1 MRLTLNNPIYLTL
14 WLLIPVIWLLMSR
27 LFAGG
32 RASGQKAIVGGI
44 RSLLII
50 ILGLALSEPQLS
62 RHSDQVNVFFCLD
75 VSESI
80 PRDQKRAA
88 EVFITAAAAGIKGD
102 DHAGLIVFGK
112 HPSVE
117 ISLGKKFNLD
127 GLRSDINPHY
137 SNIHDALQLAIG
149 KLPTRGKNKIVVF
162 SDGNETLKHSLDMAS
177 LAGSLGIE
185 IYPVPLNTWFGKNEA
200 FIKELNTPSHVAL
213 ETPFE
218 IRLVVISSAA
228 NRTELVLIRNERI
241 LAQQATELQAGINV
255 FTFVDTIIEPGLYK
269 YKAVANFSEDTFFQ
283 NNEDLSF
290 TRGTQKARVL
300 YLTGESS
307 RPTYL
312 ADALRVQGI
321 DLDLRRVGDI
331 SGAIHGFFDY
341 NAIIF
346 DNISARSLSY
356 SIMEHVEKYVRD
368 MGGGL
373 IMIGGDKSFGAGHYR
388 KTPIEKALP
397 VFMDVPSE
405 IRLSDLCLIFVI
417 DKSSS
422 MASSY
427 ESKTKLEMAKMAA
440 FSSVEML
447 NPTDSVGIVTF
458 DTEVDWIVPITK
470 ASKRQQIADQL
481 SQVIEGGGTD
491 LYPALENVQRI
502 LSQVTV
508 SRKHVI
514 VLSDGQTEEAD
525 FQSLVESMSRADI
538 SISTVAIGSG
548 SDIALL
554 SSIARWGNGR
564 AYFTDNPK
572 NIPKIFTGETRIIT
586 RKIIAEKTLQPV
598 INMPNEITRGI
609 DDLGLPAIRG
619 QVVTYPKPGAN
630 VFLNTE
636 EGPLLAA
643 WQYGLGRSVAFTSDL
658 SSRWGKDWIAWE
670 HYGRFTAQMIKW
682 AQRKETQK
690 SVFATIDRSAD
701 KGIFTVDVI
710 ADNQRFVNHLDL
722 DVTVLLPA
730 GNNQTFS
737 LDQVAPGRYESAFPA
752 EQIGGYF
759 FSVFGNDDEPA
770 GIPQVFGFGI
780 PHTDEFTRT
789 GINEQLLKD
798 LASKTNG
805 RLLSI
810 DHVPS
815 DLFVGK
821 SASKES
827 GSPLWPFFALAFLLL
842 LVVDVAGRKLLDL
855 SGD

>member
-1 MRLTLNNPIYLTL
+1 MFLTLEKPVYLAL
-14 WLLIPVIWLLMSR
+14 WLLVPAIWAMIGRSFTRGRSSR
-27 LFAGG
+27 
-32 RASGQKAIVGGI
+32 QKVIVGGI

-50 ILGLALSEPQLS
+50 ILGLTLSEPRFS

-88 EVFITAAAAGIKGD
+88 EAFINAAAAGIKGED
-102 DHAGLIVFGK
+102 QAGLIAFGK

-117 ISLGKKFNLD
+117 ISLGKEFNPRS
-127 GLRSDINPHY
+127 LRSDINPNY
-137 SNIHDALQLAIG
+137 TNIHDALQLAIG
-149 KLPTRGKNKIVVF
+149 KLPPQGKNKIVVF

-185 IYPVPLNTWFGKNEA
+185 IYPVPLATWFGKNEA
-200 FIKELNTPSHVAL
+200 FIKELNTPSHIAL

-218 IRLVVISSAA
+218 IRLVVISSTE
-228 NRTELVLIRNERI
+228 NRGELVLIRNEKI

-255 FTFVDTIIEPGLYK
+255 ITFVDTLIDSGLYM

-290 TRGTQKARVL
+290 TRGTQKARIL
-300 YLTGESS
+300 YLTDESS
-307 RPTYL
+307 RLTYL
-312 ADALRVQGI
+312 DDALKVQGI
-321 DLDLRRVGDI
+321 DLEHKRVGDI
-331 SGAIHGFFDY
+331 SGTIHGFFDY

-346 DNISARSLSY
+346 DNISGRSLSY
-356 SIMEHVEKYVRD
+356 SIMEHIEKYVKD
-368 MGGGL
+368 AGGGL
-373 IMIGGDKSFGAGHYR
+373 IMIGGDKSFGAGYYR

-405 IRLSDLCLIFVI
+405 IRLSDLYLIFVI

-427 ESKTKLEMAKMAA
+427 EGKTKLEMAKMAA

-447 NPTDSVGIVTF
+447 NPMDSVGIVTF
-458 DTEVDWIVPITK
+458 DTEFEWIVPITK
-470 ASKRQQIADQL
+470 ASKRQKIADQL

-491 LYPALENVQRI
+491 LYPALEDVKRVLN
-502 LSQVTV
+502 QVSA

-514 VLSDGQTEEAD
+514 VLSDGQTEEDD
-525 FQSLVESMSRADI
+525 FQFLVQSMSQADI
-538 SISTVAIGSG
+538 SVSTVAIGSG
-548 SDIALL
+548 SHIALM

-564 AYFTDNPK
+564 AYFTDDPK
-572 NIPKIFTGETRIIT
+572 NIPRIFTGETRIIT
-586 RKIIAEKTLQPV
+586 QKLITEKILHPV
-598 INMPNEITRGI
+598 LKVPNEITQGV
-609 DDLGLPAIRG
+609 DDAGFPNVYG

-630 VFLNTE
+630 VFIGTGQ
-636 EGPLLAA
+636 GPLLAA

-658 SSRWGKDWIAWE
+658 SNRWGKDWIVWE

-690 SVFATIDRSAD
+690 SVFATIGRSGD

-710 ADNQRFVNHLDL
+710 ADDHRFVNHLDL
-722 DVTVLLPA
+722 NVIVLLPA
-730 GNNQTFS
+730 GSDQTFS
-737 LDQVAPGRYESAFPA
+737 LNQVAPGRYESAFPA
-752 EQIGGYF
+752 EQIGAYF
-759 FSVFGNDDEPA
+759 FSVFGSDDEPA

-780 PHTDEFTRT
+780 PHTDEFSRT
-789 GINEQLLKD
+789 GANEQLLED

-810 DHVPS
+810 DNIPT
-815 DLFVGK
+815 DLFVGD
-821 SASKES
+821 SDSKDT
-827 GSPLWPFFALAFLLL
+827 GTPLWPFFALGFLLL
-842 LVVDVAGRKLLDL
+842 LIVDVGLRKLMDL
-855 SGD
+855 SSS